1 MNRCFHFF
9 INVDQCLNMSDF
21 DMFFYKLESQQ
32 RFYLSSATFF
42 KKNSQNSL
50 KKAIE
55 DIRMYLDKYP
65 FRVGDYQITLAMR
78 QPFNEKGE
86 WKNSVLYRI
95 LRILYELQAAHIF
108 IGSKESIEKTVNII
122 MLYDSDFYVES
133 PEFGEYWAE
142 NFLKEYSLLLEQ
154 LNINMKDI
162 HSDEEFFQCLK
173 DTFYQM
179 DKNPKKDKE
188 IWYLLKCF
196 VERFA
201 TSDTKS
207 NVDFDMSEEE
217 YFDIDNL
224 EFEKKE
230 VWSSS
235 KTNRLDY
242 SWLLK
247 QFIKEKSAGM
257 QIFER
262 MIDKNN
268 RKANILALLRVVE
281 FINMEEDEIFTGEK
295 GIRSLYSI
303 NRDRWNKVW
312 TDTTL
317 EDRYSK
323 MLWEYQNSL
332 KQVLNDIE
340 RPYSDFGQKEK
351 LPKYEL
357 PKKIKISKRVH
368 IEPRENRMDE
378 LTMILKRFL
387 SNSRHI
393 ETMKGEWE
401 SAYKELKTR
410 LGRMELDLKIYA
422 DDLSRQY
429 KFALESRKEETRRWK
444 NQKIYADRETEV
456 KILQVGDE
464 REKKLANLKS
474 PHMNPSLKFQDQLNM
489 ENALEQANLEISFY
503 IACQK
508 VIQGANFALFMIIC
522 ALLCLGHYTLFQLFS
537 LQSMGTASG
546 YIVYCI
552 IAIIGMILTW
562 KVPFLYFQKKMK
574 KSVNNL
580 QKSMEQY
587 VAGYFKK
594 EEDFCTYINEIN
606 ELDYITRYL
615 RLLIG
620 ADAAAK
626 EKARKYLWHKVQIK
640 RHLLKLT
647 FFRGLIDNHSMSL
660 EGEERKIFL
669 QETDELEKDVVD
681 CRLYW
686 PQG

>member
-32 RFYLSSATFF
+32 RFYLSNATFIE
-42 KKNSQNSL
+42 KNSQNSL

-95 LRILYELQAAHIF
+95 LHILYELQAAHIF

-133 PEFGEYWAE
+133 PEFGEYWSE
-142 NFLKEYSLLLEQ
+142 NFSKEYSLLLEQ
-154 LNINMKDI
+154 LNINMRDI

-173 DTFYQM
+173 TTFYQM
-179 DKNPKKDKE
+179 DKEPKKDKE

-196 VERFA
+196 VERFSN
-201 TSDTKS
+201 SDAESK
-207 NVDFDMSEEE
+207 VEFEMSEEE
-217 YFDIDNL
+217 YFDIDAL
-224 EFEKKE
+224 EFEKSE

-235 KTNRLDY
+235 KANGLDY

-268 RKANILALLRVVE
+268 RRANILALLRVVD
-281 FINMEEDEIFTGEK
+281 FINMEEDTTFIGEQ

-303 NRDRWNKVW
+303 NKERWNKVW
-312 TDTTL
+312 NDPAL
-317 EDRYSK
+317 EERYSK
-323 MLWEYQNSL
+323 MLWEYQSSL

-340 RPYSDFGQKEK
+340 QPYSDFGQKEK

-357 PKKIKISKRVH
+357 PKKIKISERVQ
-368 IEPRENRMDE
+368 IEPQENRMNE
-378 LTMILKRFL
+378 LSMILKRFL

-393 ETMKGEWE
+393 ETMQEEWE
-401 SAYKELKTR
+401 VAYNELKTR
-410 LGRMELDLKIYA
+410 LGHMELDLKIYA

-456 KILQVGDE
+456 KILQVRDE

-489 ENALEQANLEISFY
+489 ENALEQANMEIGFY

-508 VIQGANFALFMIIC
+508 VIKRANFALFVLIC

-537 LQSMGTASG
+537 LQSIETAAG

-552 IAIIGMILTW
+552 IAIAGMALTW

-574 KSVNNL
+574 KSVNDL

-640 RHLLKLT
+640 RHLLKLA
-647 FFRGLIDNHSMSL
+647 FFRGLIDNHSM
-660 EGEERKIFL
+660 GMEEEKRNLFF